1 MILPLLMTFIMIFSQ
16 GPQPQ
21 DEIRVAV
28 ASNFSIAMTAVA
40 KRYEAMSG
48 HKVIL
53 MFGSTGKHYA
63 QIRNGAALDAFFSA
77 DAERPT
83 LLERDHIAVPG
94 SRFTY
99 AVGKIIL
106 WSPKKDYV
114 DSEGRVL
121 AERKFRHLAI
131 ANPKLA
137 PYGKAAQQVLQA
149 RGLWDALG
157 KRLVRGEDVGQTF
170 QFVRSGSAELGF
182 IALSQVKRP
191 GRAVAGSWWDVP
203 QSLYS
208 PIEQQ
213 AVLLNKRDA
222 ARGFMAFVRSEEARK
237 IIRNYGYET
246 P

>member
-1 MILPLLMTFIMIFSQ
+1 MILPLLMTCIMIFSQ

-28 ASNFSIAMTAVA
+28 ASNFSVAMTAVA
-40 KRYEAMSG
+40 KRYEAKSG

-63 QIRNGAALDAFFSA
+63 QIRNGATLDAFFSA

-83 LLERDHIAVPG
+83 LLDRDHIAVPG

-106 WSPKKDYV
+106 WSPKEDYV

-121 AERKFRHLAI
+121 AEMKFRHLAI

-137 PYGKAAQQVLQA
+137 PYGKAAQQVLKA
-149 RGLWDALG
+149 RKLWDALG

-191 GRAVAGSWWDVP
+191 GRAVEGSWWDVP

-213 AVLLNKRDA
+213 AVQLNKCDA
-222 ARGFMAFVRSEEARK
+222 ARRFMAFVRSEEARK

>member
-1 MILPLLMTFIMIFSQ
+1 MTFIMIFSQ